1 MQNTDLKIALDKGL
15 YGININTSKFK
26 TERTALCFALPI
38 TRQNVAC
45 ASLLSKLLCRSTA
58 DFPTPKALKEQLN
71 LLYGA
76 ELTASVSRCADN
88 LIMKISCLS
97 LCDKYALTK
106 EGISSKA
113 IELLKSAVF
122 FPNVKNGEFLKQDF
136 DVEKRLVIE
145 EIRGLINEKRGYA
158 VTKALEKMCDGEP
171 FGIMRD
177 EQTVNS
183 VTPASLFEFWQNL
196 LKTAP
201 AYVIHIGK
209 EDASPVFDCFK
220 KAFSEISRDV
230 KEVKADFTPVC
241 PQKTKE
247 FSEQMEI
254 SQGKLVMGFRTSHS
268 SLCENI
274 APMRV
279 FTDIFGGS
287 PYSKLFTVV
296 REMMSLC
303 YYCAARLYAAKGI
316 LLVDSGIEIENES
329 AARQGILNQ
338 LELMKSGDFDDSV
351 IAASKIGLT
360 DAVRSVED
368 TSGGIEVWYSSRLFE
383 KELITPARFIKDIE
397 AVTKQQII
405 DAAKGVTLD
414 TVYILKG
421 KEGKN

>member
-1 MQNTDLKIALDKGL
+1 LQNTDLKITLSEGL
-15 YGININTSKFK
+15 YGININTAKFK

-38 TRQNVAC
+38 TKQNVAC

-58 DFPTPKALKEQLN
+58 DLPTPKALNERLN

-97 LCDKYALTK
+97 LCDKYALTG
-106 EGISSKA
+106 ESISSEA
-113 IELLKSAVF
+113 ISLLKSAVF
-122 FPNVKNGEFLKQDF
+122 SPNVKNGEFLKQDF
-136 DVEKRLVIE
+136 EVEKRLVIE
-145 EIRGLINEKRGYA
+145 EIRGLINEKRGYT

-177 EQTVNS
+177 EQTVSS
-183 VTPASLFEFWQNL
+183 VTPAALFDFWQRL

-209 EDASPVFDCFK
+209 EDAAPVFDCFK
-220 KAFSEISRDV
+220 EAFSAVSRDI
-230 KEVKADFTPVC
+230 KEVGADFTPVS
-241 PQKTKE
+241 PQGTKE

-254 SQGKLVMGFRTSHS
+254 SQGKLVMGFRTCHS

-279 FTDIFGGS
+279 MTDIFGGS

-296 REMMSLC
+296 REKMSLC

-316 LLVDSGIEIENES
+316 MLVDSGIEVENES
-329 AARQGILNQ
+329 AARQGILTQ
-338 LELMKSGDFDDSV
+338 LELMKSGDFDDDA

-360 DAVRSVED
+360 DAIRSVED
-368 TSGGIEVWYSSRLFE
+368 TSGGIEAWYSSRLLE
-383 KELITPARFIKDIE
+383 KELITPSRFIKDIQ

-405 DAAKGVTLD
+405 DAARCVTLD